1 MLLTGKQPAGRESR
15 FQAEVA
21 TRPPSSLRNSI
32 GDTRMPNIVS
42 PGQEFLAQ
50 CENIS
55 RRNRTVLNT
64 VGAMLT
70 EIDENIDKGINMT
83 SEIHDLSALIA
94 QVHHMEDVN
103 AAATALI
110 QGLSAKYAE
119 AQRLSDWESVSRITE
134 TLRLSAGNLSDAITA
149 NTVATGVAPAT
160 VVVIDHGAQADAVA
174 ARVAADEARIALDVQ
189 PVVSPEAAAPVEAPA
204 QEAPAAVA
212 PSVETNPAPVEASVP
227 VAPDAPAV

>member
-1 MLLTGKQPAGRESR
+1 MTGKQPAGRESR

-94 QVHHMEDVN
+94 QVHRMEDVN

-149 NTVATGVAPAT
+149 NTPAPGGAPAN
-160 VVVIDHGAQADAVA
+160 VIVLDHGAMADAVA
-174 ARVAADEARIALDVQ
+174 ARVAADEARAALD
-189 PVVSPEAAAPVEAPA
+189 AARAAEAPVQEAPVQEAPA

-212 PSVETNPAPVEASVP
+212 SSVETNPAPVEASVP